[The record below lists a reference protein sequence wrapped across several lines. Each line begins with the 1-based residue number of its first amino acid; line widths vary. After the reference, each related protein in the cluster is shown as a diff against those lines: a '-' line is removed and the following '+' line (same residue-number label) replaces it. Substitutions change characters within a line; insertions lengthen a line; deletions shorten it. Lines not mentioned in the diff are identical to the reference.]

1 MKGMEMEMRGSVDGG
16 GGGGDGGLGSILR
29 EGKERREGKGG

>member
-1 MKGMEMEMRGSVDGG
+1 MKGMEMEIRGRMD